1 MADGG
6 KRDGVPH
13 RYAFTRQIPEFTI
26 TIRAPNFRALLSLF
40 NLASFVKFYGQRAH
54 WKVYEVFR
62 DGKAFN
68 LRHHISKVVILPGDY
83 KLMKIDR
90 TAKMTKAQALEIGE
104 AAERWESGNQTEE
117 KKSRRSGNVDAGPKL
132 L

>member
-1 MADGG
+1 MSSDLT
-6 KRDGVPH
+6 P
-13 RYAFTRQIPEFTI
+13 
-26 TIRAPNFRALLSLF
+26 
-40 NLASFVKFYGQRAH
+40 AH

-117 KKSRRSGNVDAGPKL
+117 KKSRRRGMSMPGRSCCKPL
-132 L
+132 